1 MQEEIWQ
8 LASSITTITITTTTT
23 IIITTTILPK
33 DFHSMSN
40 LIGSKGKISE
50 ALKYWHLES
59 KKM

>member
-8 LASSITTITITTTTT
+8 LASSITTITITTT
-23 IIITTTILPK
+23 IIITTTTILPK

-59 KKM
+59 KTM